1 LFVIINGGYFF
12 FYLKG
17 FVMVFAHT
25 IGHVVFDVL
34 HHGIIFGL
42 GLCGGLV
49 GSAWLVSRKV
59 K

>member
-1 LFVIINGGYFF
+1 
-12 FYLKG
+12 
-17 FVMVFAHT
+17 MVFAHT